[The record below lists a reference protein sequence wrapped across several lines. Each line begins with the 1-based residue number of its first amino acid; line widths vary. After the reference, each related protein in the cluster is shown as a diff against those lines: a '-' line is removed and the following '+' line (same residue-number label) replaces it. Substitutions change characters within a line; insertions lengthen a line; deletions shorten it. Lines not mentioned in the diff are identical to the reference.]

1 MIELSVARFAELLAV
16 VGWPFVRILAFIA
29 AEPVLGNRTVPMRA
43 KVLLALMLA
52 IVIAPTLPPPPA
64 VDPASAAGLLILAQQ
79 VIIGVAMGFTARIV
93 VASAEMAGQLAG
105 LQVGLG
111 FAVFFDPQGSGQT
124 PIVAQFY
131 GLIAILTLLAM
142 DGHHLLLT
150 ALAESFRSLPVSL
163 DPIAPPGLRVVVEWG
178 GEIFRAGLMM
188 SLPVVGSLLV
198 ANVALG
204 VLTRAAPQ
212 LNIFAVGFPVTL
224 ALGFMMFYLSL
235 PLVVPMIESLSQQG
249 VAVMMRV
256 VEQMRPTP

>member
-1 MIELSVARFAELLAV
+1 VIELSVARFTELLAV
-16 VGWPFVRILAFIA
+16 VGFPFVRILAFVS
-29 AEPVLGNRTVPMRA
+29 AEPVLGNRTVPMRV
-43 KVLLALMLA
+43 KVLLSLMLA
-52 IVIAPTLPPPPA
+52 VILSPTLPAGPS

-79 VIIGVAMGFTARIV
+79 IIIGVAMGFTARIV
-93 VASAEMAGQLAG
+93 VAAAEMAGQLAG

-150 ALAESFRSLPVSL
+150 ALAESFRALPVSGE
-163 DPIAPPGLRVVVEWG
+163 PIASPGLRGVVDWG
-178 GEIFRAGLMM
+178 AEIFRSGLMM
-188 SLPVVGSLLV
+188 SLPVVGALLV

-235 PLVVPMIESLSQQG
+235 PLIVPMIESLSQDG
-249 VAVMMRV
+249 VAVMMRAL
-256 VEQMRPTP
+256 ERMRYVP

>member
-79 VIIGVAMGFTARIV
+79 IIIGVAMGFTARIV

>member
-1 MIELSVARFAELLAV
+1 VIELSVARFAELLAV

-79 VIIGVAMGFTARIV
+79 IIIGVAMGFTARIV

>member
-16 VGWPFVRILAFIA
+16 VGWPFVRILAFIS
-29 AEPVLGNRTVPMRA
+29 AEPVLGNRTVPLRA

-178 GEIFRAGLMM
+178 GEIFRVGLMM

-235 PLVVPMIESLSQQG
+235 PLVVPMIENLSQQG

-256 VEQMRPTP
+256 VEQMRPAP

>member
-1 MIELSVARFAELLAV
+1 MIELSVARFAELLSV

-163 DPIAPPGLRVVVEWG
+163 QPIAPPGLRVVVEWG

-256 VEQMRPTP
+256 VEQMRATP

>member
-16 VGWPFVRILAFIA
+16 VGWPFVRILAFIS

-79 VIIGVAMGFTARIV
+79 VIIGVAMGFAARIV

-150 ALAESFRSLPVSL
+150 ALAESFRSLPVSIQ
-163 DPIAPPGLRVVVEWG
+163 PISPPGLRVVVEWG

-249 VAVMMRV
+249 VAVMMRS
-256 VEQMRPTP
+256 VEQMRPAP